1 MNNIDS
7 QSKGSLDQYVAPFLT
22 GLGLVVAAPTVERL
36 KDEHYLVPSQ
46 IDEQK
51 PILNRTIPAY
61 TTGEVISSIAFPLL
75 VIYGVDQM
83 ISSDKPHFIEAMVGT
98 LLLTN
103 GISTIYEY
111 FRNNVEE

>member
-1 MNNIDS
+1 MNNIDHR
-7 QSKGSLDQYVAPFLT
+7 SKSSLDQYVAPFLT
-22 GLGLVVAAPTVERL
+22 GLSLVVAAPTVERL
-36 KDEHYLVPSQ
+36 KEEHYIVPSQ

-61 TTGEVISSIAFPLL
+61 TVGEVIGSIAFPLL
-75 VIYGVDQM
+75 VIYGIDQM
-83 ISSDKPHFIEAMVGT
+83 ISSDKPHFIEAMMGT

-111 FRNNVEE
+111 FRNNSDE